1 MHKLSIVIIICGL
14 ILRLI
19 LATINVEYGIFTNAV
34 PDSLKFHEEGL
45 KFLNYLKIFFIYQK
59 IWDTTKLMNIICQ
72 IKICKGRLKFILII
86 YIIQIKHKRNRL
98 NTLAWS
104 LKKKKST

>member
-34 PDSLKFHEEGL
+34 PDTLKFHEEGL
-45 KFLNYLKIFFIYQK
+45 KFLNYLKYKDILQLDYKFDIGWVYGSFLGLSYFYISVVYFGFFQ
-59 IWDTTKLMNIICQ
+59 Q
-72 IKICKGRLKFILII
+72 
-86 YIIQIKHKRNRL
+86 
-98 NTLAWS
+98 
-104 LKKKKST
+104 